1 MGTKELEKK
10 SSGGGLV
17 AAWKQNPLVST
28 GLVLILMIVV
38 QTAIMIY
45 NFGEGSV
52 GELMLS
58 LLTNWLNILRNNAPV
73 GIIAL
78 GMTFVIISGGID
90 LSVGSTL
97 VAVGAM
103 VMMVVDGSATGL
115 LAGMGIT
122 GVPAYIIA
130 IAVGLVFGA
139 LLGWLNGVLI
149 AHGKLPPFI
158 ATLGTMQIFRSVTQH
173 LTQHANPSVP
183 KGFLQIANLKIGSFY
198 IMPILYWLAIA
209 AVLYVVSKR
218 TTFGRHVF
226 AVGSNIRTARLSGIN
241 VNKVKRRIYMLTGML
256 VAIAAIIQVSRI
268 GSMDYASAGSGYEMD
283 AIAAVIVGGTSMS
296 GGKGSIVGTVLGM
309 LIIGV
314 MNNFFVSHYVFR
326 WRTAMN
332 EHYMA
337 HWQHLRHIEGAAQRV
352 QEDTMRFAS
361 TLENMGVSF
370 INAIMTLIAFLPVL
384 VTLSEHVPDL
394 PIVGH
399 LPYGL
404 VIAAIVWSLM
414 GTGLLAV
421 VGIKLPGLE
430 FKNQRVEAAYRKEL
444 VYGEDDETR
453 ATPPTVRELFRAVR
467 RNYFRLY
474 FHYMYFNIARILY
487 LQVDNVFGLFLLFPS
502 IVAGTITLGLMTQI
516 TNVFGQVRGAFQYL
530 INSWTTL
537 VELMSIYKRLRSFE
551 HELDGDKIQEVT
563 HTLS

>member
-52 GELMLS
+52 GELLLS
-58 LLTNWLNILRNNAPV
+58 LLTNWLNILRNNSPV

-314 MNNFFVSHYVFR
+314 MNNLLTLFGVPPF
-326 WRTAMN
+326 
-332 EHYMA
+332 
-337 HWQHLRHIEGAAQRV
+337 LREACK
-352 QEDTMRFAS
+352 
-361 TLENMGVSF
+361 GV
-370 INAIMTLIAFLPVL
+370 
-384 VTLSEHVPDL
+384 
-394 PIVGH
+394 IV
-399 LPYGL
+399 
-404 VIAAIVWSLM
+404 
-414 GTGLLAV
+414 
-421 VGIKLPGLE
+421 
-430 FKNQRVEAAYRKEL
+430 
-444 VYGEDDETR
+444 
-453 ATPPTVRELFRAVR
+453 
-467 RNYFRLY
+467 
-474 FHYMYFNIARILY
+474 
-487 LQVDNVFGLFLLFPS
+487 
-502 IVAGTITLGLMTQI
+502 IVAVLLQKKE
-516 TNVFGQVRGAFQYL
+516 A
-530 INSWTTL
+530 
-537 VELMSIYKRLRSFE
+537 
-551 HELDGDKIQEVT
+551 DA
-563 HTLS
+563 

>member
-52 GELMLS
+52 GELLLS

-103 VMMVVDGSATGL
+103 VMMVADGSATGL

-122 GVPAYIIA
+122 GEPAYIIA

-314 MNNFFVSHYVFR
+314 MNNLLTLFGVPPF
-326 WRTAMN
+326 
-332 EHYMA
+332 
-337 HWQHLRHIEGAAQRV
+337 LREACK
-352 QEDTMRFAS
+352 
-361 TLENMGVSF
+361 GV
-370 INAIMTLIAFLPVL
+370 
-384 VTLSEHVPDL
+384 
-394 PIVGH
+394 IV
-399 LPYGL
+399 
-404 VIAAIVWSLM
+404 
-414 GTGLLAV
+414 
-421 VGIKLPGLE
+421 
-430 FKNQRVEAAYRKEL
+430 
-444 VYGEDDETR
+444 
-453 ATPPTVRELFRAVR
+453 
-467 RNYFRLY
+467 
-474 FHYMYFNIARILY
+474 
-487 LQVDNVFGLFLLFPS
+487 
-502 IVAGTITLGLMTQI
+502 IVAVLLQKKE
-516 TNVFGQVRGAFQYL
+516 A
-530 INSWTTL
+530 
-537 VELMSIYKRLRSFE
+537 
-551 HELDGDKIQEVT
+551 DA
-563 HTLS
+563 

>member
-52 GELMLS
+52 GELLLS

-268 GSMDYASAGSGYEMD
+268 GSMDYASAGSGSEMD

-314 MNNFFVSHYVFR
+314 MNNLLTLFGVPPF
-326 WRTAMN
+326 
-332 EHYMA
+332 
-337 HWQHLRHIEGAAQRV
+337 LREACK
-352 QEDTMRFAS
+352 
-361 TLENMGVSF
+361 GV
-370 INAIMTLIAFLPVL
+370 
-384 VTLSEHVPDL
+384 
-394 PIVGH
+394 IV
-399 LPYGL
+399 
-404 VIAAIVWSLM
+404 
-414 GTGLLAV
+414 
-421 VGIKLPGLE
+421 
-430 FKNQRVEAAYRKEL
+430 
-444 VYGEDDETR
+444 
-453 ATPPTVRELFRAVR
+453 
-467 RNYFRLY
+467 
-474 FHYMYFNIARILY
+474 
-487 LQVDNVFGLFLLFPS
+487 
-502 IVAGTITLGLMTQI
+502 IVAVLLQKKE
-516 TNVFGQVRGAFQYL
+516 A
-530 INSWTTL
+530 
-537 VELMSIYKRLRSFE
+537 
-551 HELDGDKIQEVT
+551 DA
-563 HTLS
+563 

>member
-52 GELMLS
+52 GELLLS

-97 VAVGAM
+97 VTVGAM

-314 MNNFFVSHYVFR
+314 MNNLLTLFGVPPF
-326 WRTAMN
+326 
-332 EHYMA
+332 
-337 HWQHLRHIEGAAQRV
+337 LREACK
-352 QEDTMRFAS
+352 
-361 TLENMGVSF
+361 GV
-370 INAIMTLIAFLPVL
+370 
-384 VTLSEHVPDL
+384 
-394 PIVGH
+394 IV
-399 LPYGL
+399 
-404 VIAAIVWSLM
+404 
-414 GTGLLAV
+414 
-421 VGIKLPGLE
+421 
-430 FKNQRVEAAYRKEL
+430 
-444 VYGEDDETR
+444 
-453 ATPPTVRELFRAVR
+453 
-467 RNYFRLY
+467 
-474 FHYMYFNIARILY
+474 
-487 LQVDNVFGLFLLFPS
+487 
-502 IVAGTITLGLMTQI
+502 IVAVLLQKKE
-516 TNVFGQVRGAFQYL
+516 A
-530 INSWTTL
+530 
-537 VELMSIYKRLRSFE
+537 
-551 HELDGDKIQEVT
+551 DA
-563 HTLS
+563 

>member
-17 AAWKQNPLVST
+17 AAWTQNPLVST

-52 GELMLS
+52 GELLLS

-314 MNNFFVSHYVFR
+314 MNNLLTLFGVPPF
-326 WRTAMN
+326 
-332 EHYMA
+332 
-337 HWQHLRHIEGAAQRV
+337 LREACK
-352 QEDTMRFAS
+352 
-361 TLENMGVSF
+361 GV
-370 INAIMTLIAFLPVL
+370 
-384 VTLSEHVPDL
+384 
-394 PIVGH
+394 IV
-399 LPYGL
+399 
-404 VIAAIVWSLM
+404 
-414 GTGLLAV
+414 
-421 VGIKLPGLE
+421 
-430 FKNQRVEAAYRKEL
+430 
-444 VYGEDDETR
+444 
-453 ATPPTVRELFRAVR
+453 
-467 RNYFRLY
+467 
-474 FHYMYFNIARILY
+474 
-487 LQVDNVFGLFLLFPS
+487 
-502 IVAGTITLGLMTQI
+502 IVAVLLQKKE
-516 TNVFGQVRGAFQYL
+516 A
-530 INSWTTL
+530 
-537 VELMSIYKRLRSFE
+537 
-551 HELDGDKIQEVT
+551 DA
-563 HTLS
+563 

>member
-173 LTQHANPSVP
+173 LTQHATPSVP

-314 MNNFFVSHYVFR
+314 MNNLLTLFGVPPF
-326 WRTAMN
+326 
-332 EHYMA
+332 
-337 HWQHLRHIEGAAQRV
+337 LREACK
-352 QEDTMRFAS
+352 
-361 TLENMGVSF
+361 GV
-370 INAIMTLIAFLPVL
+370 
-384 VTLSEHVPDL
+384 
-394 PIVGH
+394 IV
-399 LPYGL
+399 
-404 VIAAIVWSLM
+404 
-414 GTGLLAV
+414 
-421 VGIKLPGLE
+421 
-430 FKNQRVEAAYRKEL
+430 
-444 VYGEDDETR
+444 
-453 ATPPTVRELFRAVR
+453 
-467 RNYFRLY
+467 
-474 FHYMYFNIARILY
+474 
-487 LQVDNVFGLFLLFPS
+487 
-502 IVAGTITLGLMTQI
+502 IVAVLLQKKE
-516 TNVFGQVRGAFQYL
+516 A
-530 INSWTTL
+530 
-537 VELMSIYKRLRSFE
+537 
-551 HELDGDKIQEVT
+551 DA
-563 HTLS
+563 

>member
-52 GELMLS
+52 GELLLS

-173 LTQHANPSVP
+173 LPQHANPSVP

-314 MNNFFVSHYVFR
+314 MNNLLTLFGVPPF
-326 WRTAMN
+326 
-332 EHYMA
+332 
-337 HWQHLRHIEGAAQRV
+337 LREACK
-352 QEDTMRFAS
+352 
-361 TLENMGVSF
+361 GV
-370 INAIMTLIAFLPVL
+370 
-384 VTLSEHVPDL
+384 
-394 PIVGH
+394 IV
-399 LPYGL
+399 
-404 VIAAIVWSLM
+404 
-414 GTGLLAV
+414 
-421 VGIKLPGLE
+421 
-430 FKNQRVEAAYRKEL
+430 
-444 VYGEDDETR
+444 
-453 ATPPTVRELFRAVR
+453 
-467 RNYFRLY
+467 
-474 FHYMYFNIARILY
+474 
-487 LQVDNVFGLFLLFPS
+487 
-502 IVAGTITLGLMTQI
+502 IVAVLLQKKE
-516 TNVFGQVRGAFQYL
+516 A
-530 INSWTTL
+530 
-537 VELMSIYKRLRSFE
+537 
-551 HELDGDKIQEVT
+551 DA
-563 HTLS
+563 

>member
-52 GELMLS
+52 GELLLS

-314 MNNFFVSHYVFR
+314 MNNL
-326 WRTAMN
+326 RTLFGVPPF
-332 EHYMA
+332 
-337 HWQHLRHIEGAAQRV
+337 LREACK
-352 QEDTMRFAS
+352 
-361 TLENMGVSF
+361 GV
-370 INAIMTLIAFLPVL
+370 
-384 VTLSEHVPDL
+384 
-394 PIVGH
+394 IV
-399 LPYGL
+399 
-404 VIAAIVWSLM
+404 
-414 GTGLLAV
+414 
-421 VGIKLPGLE
+421 
-430 FKNQRVEAAYRKEL
+430 
-444 VYGEDDETR
+444 
-453 ATPPTVRELFRAVR
+453 
-467 RNYFRLY
+467 
-474 FHYMYFNIARILY
+474 
-487 LQVDNVFGLFLLFPS
+487 
-502 IVAGTITLGLMTQI
+502 IVAVLLQKKE
-516 TNVFGQVRGAFQYL
+516 A
-530 INSWTTL
+530 
-537 VELMSIYKRLRSFE
+537 
-551 HELDGDKIQEVT
+551 DA
-563 HTLS
+563 

>member
-52 GELMLS
+52 GELLLS

-158 ATLGTMQIFRSVTQH
+158 ATLGNMKIFRSVTQH

-314 MNNFFVSHYVFR
+314 MNNLLTLFGVPPF
-326 WRTAMN
+326 
-332 EHYMA
+332 
-337 HWQHLRHIEGAAQRV
+337 LREACK
-352 QEDTMRFAS
+352 
-361 TLENMGVSF
+361 GV
-370 INAIMTLIAFLPVL
+370 
-384 VTLSEHVPDL
+384 
-394 PIVGH
+394 IV
-399 LPYGL
+399 
-404 VIAAIVWSLM
+404 
-414 GTGLLAV
+414 
-421 VGIKLPGLE
+421 
-430 FKNQRVEAAYRKEL
+430 
-444 VYGEDDETR
+444 
-453 ATPPTVRELFRAVR
+453 
-467 RNYFRLY
+467 
-474 FHYMYFNIARILY
+474 
-487 LQVDNVFGLFLLFPS
+487 
-502 IVAGTITLGLMTQI
+502 IVAVLLQKKE
-516 TNVFGQVRGAFQYL
+516 A
-530 INSWTTL
+530 
-537 VELMSIYKRLRSFE
+537 
-551 HELDGDKIQEVT
+551 DA
-563 HTLS
+563 

>member
-52 GELMLS
+52 GELLLS

-115 LAGMGIT
+115 LSGMGIT

-158 ATLGTMQIFRSVTQH
+158 ATLGTMQIFRYVTQH

-314 MNNFFVSHYVFR
+314 MNNLLTLFGVPPF
-326 WRTAMN
+326 
-332 EHYMA
+332 
-337 HWQHLRHIEGAAQRV
+337 LREACK
-352 QEDTMRFAS
+352 
-361 TLENMGVSF
+361 GV
-370 INAIMTLIAFLPVL
+370 
-384 VTLSEHVPDL
+384 
-394 PIVGH
+394 IV
-399 LPYGL
+399 
-404 VIAAIVWSLM
+404 
-414 GTGLLAV
+414 
-421 VGIKLPGLE
+421 
-430 FKNQRVEAAYRKEL
+430 
-444 VYGEDDETR
+444 
-453 ATPPTVRELFRAVR
+453 
-467 RNYFRLY
+467 
-474 FHYMYFNIARILY
+474 
-487 LQVDNVFGLFLLFPS
+487 
-502 IVAGTITLGLMTQI
+502 IVAVLLQKKE
-516 TNVFGQVRGAFQYL
+516 A
-530 INSWTTL
+530 
-537 VELMSIYKRLRSFE
+537 
-551 HELDGDKIQEVT
+551 DA
-563 HTLS
+563 

>member
-38 QTAIMIY
+38 QPAIMIY

-52 GELMLS
+52 GELLLS

-314 MNNFFVSHYVFR
+314 MNNLLTLFGVPPF
-326 WRTAMN
+326 
-332 EHYMA
+332 
-337 HWQHLRHIEGAAQRV
+337 LREACK
-352 QEDTMRFAS
+352 
-361 TLENMGVSF
+361 GV
-370 INAIMTLIAFLPVL
+370 
-384 VTLSEHVPDL
+384 
-394 PIVGH
+394 IV
-399 LPYGL
+399 
-404 VIAAIVWSLM
+404 
-414 GTGLLAV
+414 
-421 VGIKLPGLE
+421 
-430 FKNQRVEAAYRKEL
+430 
-444 VYGEDDETR
+444 
-453 ATPPTVRELFRAVR
+453 
-467 RNYFRLY
+467 
-474 FHYMYFNIARILY
+474 
-487 LQVDNVFGLFLLFPS
+487 
-502 IVAGTITLGLMTQI
+502 IVAVLLQKKE
-516 TNVFGQVRGAFQYL
+516 A
-530 INSWTTL
+530 
-537 VELMSIYKRLRSFE
+537 
-551 HELDGDKIQEVT
+551 DA
-563 HTLS
+563 

>member
-52 GELMLS
+52 GELLLS

-283 AIAAVIVGGTSMS
+283 AIAAVIVGGTS
-296 GGKGSIVGTVLGM
+296 
-309 LIIGV
+309 IGV
-314 MNNFFVSHYVFR
+314 MNNLLTLFGVPPF
-326 WRTAMN
+326 
-332 EHYMA
+332 
-337 HWQHLRHIEGAAQRV
+337 LREACK
-352 QEDTMRFAS
+352 
-361 TLENMGVSF
+361 GV
-370 INAIMTLIAFLPVL
+370 
-384 VTLSEHVPDL
+384 
-394 PIVGH
+394 IV
-399 LPYGL
+399 
-404 VIAAIVWSLM
+404 
-414 GTGLLAV
+414 
-421 VGIKLPGLE
+421 
-430 FKNQRVEAAYRKEL
+430 
-444 VYGEDDETR
+444 
-453 ATPPTVRELFRAVR
+453 
-467 RNYFRLY
+467 
-474 FHYMYFNIARILY
+474 
-487 LQVDNVFGLFLLFPS
+487 
-502 IVAGTITLGLMTQI
+502 IVAVLLQKKE
-516 TNVFGQVRGAFQYL
+516 A
-530 INSWTTL
+530 
-537 VELMSIYKRLRSFE
+537 
-551 HELDGDKIQEVT
+551 DA
-563 HTLS
+563 

>member
-52 GELMLS
+52 GELLLS

-103 VMMVVDGSATGL
+103 VMMVADGSATGL

-314 MNNFFVSHYVFR
+314 MNNLLTLFGVPPF
-326 WRTAMN
+326 
-332 EHYMA
+332 
-337 HWQHLRHIEGAAQRV
+337 LREACK
-352 QEDTMRFAS
+352 
-361 TLENMGVSF
+361 GV
-370 INAIMTLIAFLPVL
+370 
-384 VTLSEHVPDL
+384 
-394 PIVGH
+394 IV
-399 LPYGL
+399 
-404 VIAAIVWSLM
+404 
-414 GTGLLAV
+414 
-421 VGIKLPGLE
+421 
-430 FKNQRVEAAYRKEL
+430 
-444 VYGEDDETR
+444 
-453 ATPPTVRELFRAVR
+453 
-467 RNYFRLY
+467 
-474 FHYMYFNIARILY
+474 
-487 LQVDNVFGLFLLFPS
+487 
-502 IVAGTITLGLMTQI
+502 IVAVLLQKKE
-516 TNVFGQVRGAFQYL
+516 A
-530 INSWTTL
+530 
-537 VELMSIYKRLRSFE
+537 
-551 HELDGDKIQEVT
+551 DA
-563 HTLS
+563 

>member
-1 MGTKELEKK
+1 MGTKELEKN

-52 GELMLS
+52 GELLLS

-314 MNNFFVSHYVFR
+314 MNNLLTLFGVPPF
-326 WRTAMN
+326 
-332 EHYMA
+332 
-337 HWQHLRHIEGAAQRV
+337 LREACK
-352 QEDTMRFAS
+352 
-361 TLENMGVSF
+361 GV
-370 INAIMTLIAFLPVL
+370 
-384 VTLSEHVPDL
+384 
-394 PIVGH
+394 IV
-399 LPYGL
+399 
-404 VIAAIVWSLM
+404 
-414 GTGLLAV
+414 
-421 VGIKLPGLE
+421 
-430 FKNQRVEAAYRKEL
+430 
-444 VYGEDDETR
+444 
-453 ATPPTVRELFRAVR
+453 
-467 RNYFRLY
+467 
-474 FHYMYFNIARILY
+474 
-487 LQVDNVFGLFLLFPS
+487 
-502 IVAGTITLGLMTQI
+502 IVAVLLQKKE
-516 TNVFGQVRGAFQYL
+516 A
-530 INSWTTL
+530 
-537 VELMSIYKRLRSFE
+537 
-551 HELDGDKIQEVT
+551 DA
-563 HTLS
+563 

>member
-52 GELMLS
+52 GELLLS

-115 LAGMGIT
+115 LSGMGIT

-296 GGKGSIVGTVLGM
+296 GGKGSVVGTVLGM

-314 MNNFFVSHYVFR
+314 MNNLLTLFGVPPF
-326 WRTAMN
+326 
-332 EHYMA
+332 
-337 HWQHLRHIEGAAQRV
+337 LREACK
-352 QEDTMRFAS
+352 
-361 TLENMGVSF
+361 GV
-370 INAIMTLIAFLPVL
+370 
-384 VTLSEHVPDL
+384 
-394 PIVGH
+394 IV
-399 LPYGL
+399 
-404 VIAAIVWSLM
+404 
-414 GTGLLAV
+414 
-421 VGIKLPGLE
+421 
-430 FKNQRVEAAYRKEL
+430 
-444 VYGEDDETR
+444 
-453 ATPPTVRELFRAVR
+453 
-467 RNYFRLY
+467 
-474 FHYMYFNIARILY
+474 
-487 LQVDNVFGLFLLFPS
+487 
-502 IVAGTITLGLMTQI
+502 IVAVLLQKKE
-516 TNVFGQVRGAFQYL
+516 A
-530 INSWTTL
+530 
-537 VELMSIYKRLRSFE
+537 
-551 HELDGDKIQEVT
+551 DA
-563 HTLS
+563 

>member
-52 GELMLS
+52 GELLLS

-158 ATLGTMQIFRSVTQH
+158 ATLGAMQIFRSVTQH

-314 MNNFFVSHYVFR
+314 MNNLLTLFGVPPF
-326 WRTAMN
+326 
-332 EHYMA
+332 
-337 HWQHLRHIEGAAQRV
+337 LREACK
-352 QEDTMRFAS
+352 
-361 TLENMGVSF
+361 GV
-370 INAIMTLIAFLPVL
+370 
-384 VTLSEHVPDL
+384 
-394 PIVGH
+394 IV
-399 LPYGL
+399 
-404 VIAAIVWSLM
+404 
-414 GTGLLAV
+414 
-421 VGIKLPGLE
+421 
-430 FKNQRVEAAYRKEL
+430 
-444 VYGEDDETR
+444 
-453 ATPPTVRELFRAVR
+453 
-467 RNYFRLY
+467 
-474 FHYMYFNIARILY
+474 
-487 LQVDNVFGLFLLFPS
+487 
-502 IVAGTITLGLMTQI
+502 IVAVLLQKKE
-516 TNVFGQVRGAFQYL
+516 A
-530 INSWTTL
+530 
-537 VELMSIYKRLRSFE
+537 
-551 HELDGDKIQEVT
+551 DA
-563 HTLS
+563 

>member
-38 QTAIMIY
+38 QTALMIY
-45 NFGEGSV
+45 TCGEGSV
-52 GELMLS
+52 GELLLS

-314 MNNFFVSHYVFR
+314 MNNLLTLFGVPPF
-326 WRTAMN
+326 
-332 EHYMA
+332 
-337 HWQHLRHIEGAAQRV
+337 LREACK
-352 QEDTMRFAS
+352 
-361 TLENMGVSF
+361 GV
-370 INAIMTLIAFLPVL
+370 
-384 VTLSEHVPDL
+384 
-394 PIVGH
+394 IV
-399 LPYGL
+399 
-404 VIAAIVWSLM
+404 
-414 GTGLLAV
+414 
-421 VGIKLPGLE
+421 
-430 FKNQRVEAAYRKEL
+430 
-444 VYGEDDETR
+444 
-453 ATPPTVRELFRAVR
+453 
-467 RNYFRLY
+467 
-474 FHYMYFNIARILY
+474 
-487 LQVDNVFGLFLLFPS
+487 
-502 IVAGTITLGLMTQI
+502 IVAVLLQKKE
-516 TNVFGQVRGAFQYL
+516 A
-530 INSWTTL
+530 
-537 VELMSIYKRLRSFE
+537 
-551 HELDGDKIQEVT
+551 DA
-563 HTLS
+563 

>member
-52 GELMLS
+52 GELLLS

-115 LAGMGIT
+115 LSGMGIT

-139 LLGWLNGVLI
+139 LLGWLNGVLL

-314 MNNFFVSHYVFR
+314 MNNLLTLFGVPPF
-326 WRTAMN
+326 
-332 EHYMA
+332 
-337 HWQHLRHIEGAAQRV
+337 LREACK
-352 QEDTMRFAS
+352 
-361 TLENMGVSF
+361 GV
-370 INAIMTLIAFLPVL
+370 
-384 VTLSEHVPDL
+384 
-394 PIVGH
+394 IV
-399 LPYGL
+399 
-404 VIAAIVWSLM
+404 
-414 GTGLLAV
+414 
-421 VGIKLPGLE
+421 
-430 FKNQRVEAAYRKEL
+430 
-444 VYGEDDETR
+444 
-453 ATPPTVRELFRAVR
+453 
-467 RNYFRLY
+467 
-474 FHYMYFNIARILY
+474 
-487 LQVDNVFGLFLLFPS
+487 
-502 IVAGTITLGLMTQI
+502 IVAVLLQKKE
-516 TNVFGQVRGAFQYL
+516 A
-530 INSWTTL
+530 
-537 VELMSIYKRLRSFE
+537 
-551 HELDGDKIQEVT
+551 DA
-563 HTLS
+563 

>member
-1 MGTKELEKK
+1 MDGD
-10 SSGGGLV
+10 SPYP
-17 AAWKQNPLVST
+17 AWKQNPLVST

-296 GGKGSIVGTVLGM
+296 GGKGRILGVVFGSM
-309 LIIGV
+309 SFTIIDKIITALGLNPLINDTIK
-314 MNNFFVSHYVFR
+314 
-326 WRTAMN
+326 
-332 EHYMA
+332 
-337 HWQHLRHIEGAAQRV
+337 GAI
-352 QEDTMRFAS
+352 
-361 TLENMGVSF
+361 L
-370 INAIMTLIAFLPVL
+370 
-384 VTLSEHVPDL
+384 
-394 PIVGH
+394 
-399 LPYGL
+399 
-404 VIAAIVWSLM
+404 
-414 GTGLLAV
+414 LLAIAV
-421 VGIKLPGLE
+421 QMLPMITQKLQ
-430 FKNQRVEAAYRKEL
+430 KTMV
-444 VYGEDDETR
+444 TR
-453 ATPPTVRELFRAVR
+453 
-467 RNYFRLY
+467 
-474 FHYMYFNIARILY
+474 
-487 LQVDNVFGLFLLFPS
+487 
-502 IVAGTITLGLMTQI
+502 
-516 TNVFGQVRGAFQYL
+516 
-530 INSWTTL
+530 
-537 VELMSIYKRLRSFE
+537 
-551 HELDGDKIQEVT
+551 
-563 HTLS
+563 

>member
-122 GVPAYIIA
+122 GVPANIIA

-314 MNNFFVSHYVFR
+314 MNNLLTLFGVPPF
-326 WRTAMN
+326 
-332 EHYMA
+332 
-337 HWQHLRHIEGAAQRV
+337 LREACK
-352 QEDTMRFAS
+352 
-361 TLENMGVSF
+361 GV
-370 INAIMTLIAFLPVL
+370 
-384 VTLSEHVPDL
+384 
-394 PIVGH
+394 IV
-399 LPYGL
+399 
-404 VIAAIVWSLM
+404 
-414 GTGLLAV
+414 
-421 VGIKLPGLE
+421 
-430 FKNQRVEAAYRKEL
+430 
-444 VYGEDDETR
+444 
-453 ATPPTVRELFRAVR
+453 
-467 RNYFRLY
+467 
-474 FHYMYFNIARILY
+474 
-487 LQVDNVFGLFLLFPS
+487 
-502 IVAGTITLGLMTQI
+502 IVAVLLQKKE
-516 TNVFGQVRGAFQYL
+516 A
-530 INSWTTL
+530 
-537 VELMSIYKRLRSFE
+537 
-551 HELDGDKIQEVT
+551 DA
-563 HTLS
+563 

>member
-314 MNNFFVSHYVFR
+314 MHNLLTLFGVPPF
-326 WRTAMN
+326 
-332 EHYMA
+332 
-337 HWQHLRHIEGAAQRV
+337 LREACK
-352 QEDTMRFAS
+352 
-361 TLENMGVSF
+361 GV
-370 INAIMTLIAFLPVL
+370 
-384 VTLSEHVPDL
+384 
-394 PIVGH
+394 IV
-399 LPYGL
+399 
-404 VIAAIVWSLM
+404 
-414 GTGLLAV
+414 
-421 VGIKLPGLE
+421 
-430 FKNQRVEAAYRKEL
+430 
-444 VYGEDDETR
+444 
-453 ATPPTVRELFRAVR
+453 
-467 RNYFRLY
+467 
-474 FHYMYFNIARILY
+474 
-487 LQVDNVFGLFLLFPS
+487 
-502 IVAGTITLGLMTQI
+502 IVAVLLQKKE
-516 TNVFGQVRGAFQYL
+516 A
-530 INSWTTL
+530 
-537 VELMSIYKRLRSFE
+537 
-551 HELDGDKIQEVT
+551 DA
-563 HTLS
+563 

>member
-52 GELMLS
+52 GELLLS

-122 GVPAYIIA
+122 GMPAYIIA

-314 MNNFFVSHYVFR
+314 MNNLLTLFGVPPF
-326 WRTAMN
+326 
-332 EHYMA
+332 
-337 HWQHLRHIEGAAQRV
+337 LREACK
-352 QEDTMRFAS
+352 
-361 TLENMGVSF
+361 GV
-370 INAIMTLIAFLPVL
+370 
-384 VTLSEHVPDL
+384 
-394 PIVGH
+394 IV
-399 LPYGL
+399 
-404 VIAAIVWSLM
+404 
-414 GTGLLAV
+414 
-421 VGIKLPGLE
+421 
-430 FKNQRVEAAYRKEL
+430 
-444 VYGEDDETR
+444 
-453 ATPPTVRELFRAVR
+453 
-467 RNYFRLY
+467 
-474 FHYMYFNIARILY
+474 
-487 LQVDNVFGLFLLFPS
+487 
-502 IVAGTITLGLMTQI
+502 IVAVLLQKKE
-516 TNVFGQVRGAFQYL
+516 A
-530 INSWTTL
+530 
-537 VELMSIYKRLRSFE
+537 
-551 HELDGDKIQEVT
+551 DA
-563 HTLS
+563 

>member
-52 GELMLS
+52 GELLLS

-115 LAGMGIT
+115 LSGMGIT

-198 IMPILYWLAIA
+198 IMPILYWLATA

-296 GGKGSIVGTVLGM
+296 GGRGSIVGTVLGM

-314 MNNFFVSHYVFR
+314 MNNLLTLFGVPPF
-326 WRTAMN
+326 
-332 EHYMA
+332 
-337 HWQHLRHIEGAAQRV
+337 LREACK
-352 QEDTMRFAS
+352 
-361 TLENMGVSF
+361 GV
-370 INAIMTLIAFLPVL
+370 
-384 VTLSEHVPDL
+384 
-394 PIVGH
+394 IV
-399 LPYGL
+399 
-404 VIAAIVWSLM
+404 
-414 GTGLLAV
+414 
-421 VGIKLPGLE
+421 
-430 FKNQRVEAAYRKEL
+430 
-444 VYGEDDETR
+444 
-453 ATPPTVRELFRAVR
+453 
-467 RNYFRLY
+467 
-474 FHYMYFNIARILY
+474 
-487 LQVDNVFGLFLLFPS
+487 
-502 IVAGTITLGLMTQI
+502 IVAVLLQKKE
-516 TNVFGQVRGAFQYL
+516 A
-530 INSWTTL
+530 
-537 VELMSIYKRLRSFE
+537 
-551 HELDGDKIQEVT
+551 DA
-563 HTLS
+563 

>member
-17 AAWKQNPLVST
+17 AAWKQTPLVST

-52 GELMLS
+52 GELLLS

-115 LAGMGIT
+115 LSGMGIT

-314 MNNFFVSHYVFR
+314 MNNLLTLFGVPPF
-326 WRTAMN
+326 
-332 EHYMA
+332 
-337 HWQHLRHIEGAAQRV
+337 LREACK
-352 QEDTMRFAS
+352 
-361 TLENMGVSF
+361 GV
-370 INAIMTLIAFLPVL
+370 
-384 VTLSEHVPDL
+384 
-394 PIVGH
+394 IV
-399 LPYGL
+399 
-404 VIAAIVWSLM
+404 
-414 GTGLLAV
+414 
-421 VGIKLPGLE
+421 
-430 FKNQRVEAAYRKEL
+430 
-444 VYGEDDETR
+444 
-453 ATPPTVRELFRAVR
+453 
-467 RNYFRLY
+467 
-474 FHYMYFNIARILY
+474 
-487 LQVDNVFGLFLLFPS
+487 
-502 IVAGTITLGLMTQI
+502 IVAVLLQKKE
-516 TNVFGQVRGAFQYL
+516 A
-530 INSWTTL
+530 
-537 VELMSIYKRLRSFE
+537 
-551 HELDGDKIQEVT
+551 DA
-563 HTLS
+563 

>member
-209 AVLYVVSKR
+209 AVLYVVSTR

-314 MNNFFVSHYVFR
+314 MNNLLTLFGVPPF
-326 WRTAMN
+326 
-332 EHYMA
+332 
-337 HWQHLRHIEGAAQRV
+337 LREACK
-352 QEDTMRFAS
+352 
-361 TLENMGVSF
+361 GV
-370 INAIMTLIAFLPVL
+370 
-384 VTLSEHVPDL
+384 
-394 PIVGH
+394 IV
-399 LPYGL
+399 
-404 VIAAIVWSLM
+404 
-414 GTGLLAV
+414 
-421 VGIKLPGLE
+421 
-430 FKNQRVEAAYRKEL
+430 
-444 VYGEDDETR
+444 
-453 ATPPTVRELFRAVR
+453 
-467 RNYFRLY
+467 
-474 FHYMYFNIARILY
+474 
-487 LQVDNVFGLFLLFPS
+487 
-502 IVAGTITLGLMTQI
+502 IVAVLLQKKE
-516 TNVFGQVRGAFQYL
+516 A
-530 INSWTTL
+530 
-537 VELMSIYKRLRSFE
+537 
-551 HELDGDKIQEVT
+551 DA
-563 HTLS
+563 